1 MATIQTSIRIF
12 DGMTPAFRN
21 MTTSINTTINSL
33 ERLQGRLHNQ
43 LNTGSIQ
50 ASQQNLN
57 NIESI
62 LTRIEQK
69 IGRNTNEQENFN
81 NSIKRGSDA
90 SSVLVSRLKNI
101 AGIYI
106 GMRGIESIT
115 KAADTISSTKA
126 RLNLMNDGL
135 QTTEQ
140 LNKMIYLS
148 AQSARASY
156 ADTAAQ
162 VSKLGILAG
171 EAFGSSAEVVKFA
184 ELMNKSFV
192 IGGTSASEASAAMYQ
207 LTQAMAAGKLQ
218 GDEFRSI
225 MENAPLLATKIAESM
240 GKGKEAMKDLS
251 RTGAITADVVR
262 NALFKA
268 SAEIEKKFESMPITF
283 SQALTMMKNDAY
295 MIFSETLGKISGA
308 LQSVRFSEIVVSMR
322 NVMIAIS
329 SSIYDTLNIIKNI
342 LNSEFFSSFIQG
354 VTLGAVLIIKGLGG
368 ITNAALNV
376 ANVFAQNWSIV
387 APLIYGV
394 IAAIAIYEG
403 VLLAST
409 IATTVASFVN
419 SLYAVAAYKACA
431 ALAAQEFAIF
441 GKISAQTMEALV
453 TAQATAAQWGLN
465 AALLACPITW
475 VVLGVIAFVVVVFV
489 AVAAINKFAGTSLT
503 VLGVIV
509 GAVFAAVATIQNIM
523 IGLLNGCI
531 AVNEGITNGWN
542 QCVYLMK
549 QAIAKGVIF
558 IIEKMASLNNSVNN
572 AGNALGKAF
581 IDGANIAIRGVNK
594 LIDLI
599 NKIPGINIGK
609 VGEATFTPVKA
620 DNSYIKQQIDSL
632 NRWVGDAPEKVKL
645 ERMGYKDI
653 GAAFQKGNALGT
665 KWQNAITDKFKD
677 TFDINKMLEDAKKKL
692 GLDDLWNKQNPLN
705 NLGGFGGDLGKNVKD
720 TAGNTAKMAKT
731 MDKSQEDLKYLR
743 DIAEQEVINRFT
755 GVNIKIDMNNTN
767 NINSEADVD
776 GIVNV
781 LTEKLNDAMV
791 VSAEGIV

>member
-1 MATIQTSIRIF
+1 MATIQTSIKIF

-21 MTTSINTTINSL
+21 MTNSINTTINSL
-33 ERLQGRLHNQ
+33 ERLQGRLNNP
-43 LNTGSIQ
+43 LNAGNIQ
-50 ASQQNLN
+50 ASQQSLN

-81 NSIKRGSDA
+81 NKIRQGSEA
-90 SSVLVSRLKNI
+90 GSLLVSKLKSL

-106 GMRGIESIT
+106 GIRGIESIT
-115 KAADTISSTKA
+115 KAADTIASTKA

-240 GKGKEAMKDLS
+240 GKGKEALKDLS

-295 MIFSETLGKISGA
+295 MIFGQTLGKISGA
-308 LQSVRFSEIVVSMR
+308 LQSVRFSEIVVSIR

-329 SSIYDTLNIIKNI
+329 SNISDTLNIIKNI
-342 LNSEFFSSFIQG
+342 LNSEFFSNLVQG
-354 VTLGAVLIIKGLGG
+354 FTFCVVVITKSLGSIVN
-368 ITNAALNV
+368 TALNIV
-376 ANVFAQNWSIV
+376 NIFAQNWSIIKPIVFGV
-387 APLIYGV
+387 ASVFILFR
-394 IAAIAIYEG
+394 G
-403 VLLAST
+403 VLLATKIATIGNVIANVAHAASSSLSALMTNIQAAALMRSNGATLSAT
-409 IATTVASFVN
+409 IAT
-419 SLYAVAAYKACA
+419 
-431 ALAAQEFAIF
+431 
-441 GKISAQTMEALV
+441 
-453 TAQATAAQWGLN
+453 WGLN

-475 VVLGVIAFVVVVFV
+475 VVLGILAFVVVVFV
-489 AVAAINKFAGTSLT
+489 AVAAVNKFAGTSLT
-503 VLGVIV
+503 ALGVIV
-509 GAVFAAVATIQNIM
+509 GAVFAAVAAIQNVM
-523 IGLLNGCI
+523 IWLLNGCI

-558 IIEKMASLNNSVNN
+558 IIEKMASLNDSVNN

-581 IDGANIAIRGVNK
+581 VAGANIAIRGVNK
-594 LIDLI
+594 LIDLL
-599 NKIPGINIGK
+599 NKIPGVNIGK

-632 NRWVGDAPEKVKL
+632 NKWVGDAPEKIKL
-645 ERMGYKDI
+645 DRMGYKDI
-653 GAAFQKGNALGT
+653 GAEFQKGNALGT

-767 NINSEADVD
+767 NINSDTDVD